1 MLNVLTVDASSDS
14 GGASDDSSSDE
25 YLMRNP
31 FSSDEEKIIKC
42 NMRQTHFSKVAN
54 LNRHIRLKRCN
65 GTEKKVFYINLTD

>member
-14 GGASDDSSSDE
+14 GGASEDSSRDE

-42 NMRQTHFSKVAN
+42 NMCQTHFSKVAN
-54 LNRHIRLKRCN
+54 LNRHIRLKRCKAL
-65 GTEKKVFYINLTD
+65 KKRYSI